1 MKAGKVY
8 MYTPLASLQANSAQ
22 TPEVGVS
29 GESLEIIPYTK
40 TVGQGGVLGGY
51 GGFLTRPNL
60 PSLSPKNS

>member
-40 TVGQGGVLGGY
+40 TVGQGGYQGGMVA
-51 GGFLTRPNL
+51 F
-60 PSLSPKNS
+60 